1 MRHMRSPEV
10 IDRYL
15 RGLVYVVIVLSFSQL
30 VVAMSHRGV
39 PATHDSGAH
48 FTYTYLFDRA
58 MAQRQFPV
66 RWIEWVRDGHGQPLF
81 SFYQPGLYYLT
92 QITHL
97 VVPSLSRSLIFTVLV
112 AWCLGSW
119 FTFAWLRPLGNIPAA
134 VAAIAFAFS
143 PYLVLDVF
151 VRGAYP
157 EFVAIACAPGVLW
170 SLDRSLTRDRGRDRL
185 MLALL
190 LAVMAVC
197 HLPSLLIFSPI
208 FAACAAYTLY
218 APLSHH
224 ATPRSPRRAIATAA
238 AGALALGLS
247 AFYVL
252 PALAEID
259 SVRIREMTRAYY
271 DFHQHFVSPAQWFD
285 YRWGFGASVPGPDD
299 QMSFQIG
306 HVQWLTI
313 GVALLVVAADVRA
326 RLARRAR
333 AAAPQS
339 GSADATSPTA
349 TSPTPRRTGLIL
361 LWLGVVAVT
370 LFLMTDASVGVW
382 EHVPALAFLQFP
394 WRLLMA
400 IAVAAS
406 ALVALLLARVRDSR
420 LQAIAGLAVVL
431 AHVMLM
437 YQHLKP
443 TGYHRGPLAIDRSGW
458 RAQSPAQSAAY
469 IENGYYPISV
479 RELPEETTGR
489 WTVTRGEGRVG
500 ARVVRDA
507 ELTLDVD
514 TQDSL
519 QLTINTPYF
528 PGWTIALDGRTIP
541 AAVQPE
547 SGFMQVAIPPG
558 RHRLDARLTDT
569 AIRRLANIISAGSLA
584 IFTTWLIAARFGA
597 QAYTPARAIADPLPP
612 TRA

>member
-1 MRHMRSPEV
+1 MRPPEGL
-10 IDRYL
+10 DRYL
-15 RGLVYVVIVLSFSQL
+15 RVLVYVVILAGFSQL

-39 PATHDSGAH
+39 PATHDSAAH

-58 MAQRQFPV
+58 VAQRQIPV

-92 QITHL
+92 QVTHL
-97 VVPSLSRSLIFTVLV
+97 VVPSLSRSLMFTVLI

-119 FTFAWLRPLGNIPAA
+119 FTFAWLRPLGAIPAA
-134 VAAIAFAFS
+134 VAAIVFAFS

-170 SLDRSLTRDRGRDRL
+170 CLDRSLTRDRTRDRL

-208 FAACAAYTLY
+208 FAAY
-218 APLSHH
+218 AVSKLN
-224 ATPRSPRRAIATAA
+224 ATRRRAIATAA
-238 AGALALGLS
+238 AGVLGFGLS

-259 SVRIREMTRAYY
+259 QVRMREMTTAYY

-285 YRWGFGASVPGPDD
+285 YRWGFGGSVPGPDD

-306 HVQWLTI
+306 RVQWLTI
-313 GVALLVVAADVRA
+313 AVALLAIAADVRA
-326 RLARRAR
+326 RLARR
-333 AAAPQS
+333 
-339 GSADATSPTA
+339 PT
-349 TSPTPRRTGLIL
+349 PTPRGTGLIL
-361 LWLGVVAVT
+361 LWLAVVAVT
-370 LFLMTDASVGVW
+370 LFLMTDAAVGVW
-382 EHVPALAFLQFP
+382 EHVRALAFLQFP

-406 ALVALLLARVRDSR
+406 ALVALLIARVRDPR
-420 LQAIAGLAVVL
+420 LQAIAGLVVVL
-431 AHVMLM
+431 AHVMLV
-437 YQHLKP
+437 YPHLKP
-443 TGYHRGPLAIDRSGW
+443 AGYHRGPLAIDRPAW
-458 RAQSPAQSAAY
+458 RAESPAQSAAF
-469 IENGYYPISV
+469 IENGYYPISA
-479 RELPEETTGR
+479 RRLPEDTTGR

-500 ARVVRDA
+500 ARLMRDA
-507 ELTLDVD
+507 ELTLDVETRD
-514 TQDSL
+514 GL

-541 AAVQPE
+541 AAVHAE
-547 SGFMQVAIPPG
+547 SGFMQVAIPAG
-558 RHRLDARLTDT
+558 RHRLDARLIDT
-569 AIRRLANIISAGSLA
+569 PIRRLANILSAGSLA
-584 IFTTWLIAARFGA
+584 IFTTWLIAARFRI
-597 QAYTPARAIADPLPP
+597 PAHNPAHAVPDVTANVR
-612 TRA
+612 